1 MLSQTCPNWT
11 VLGEQEK
18 LPKFQTPALTY
29 LLIFVVV
36 VPQMFIVF
44 QVHTLCYVLGIQY
57 KFPQEFTFGLISHGI
72 DSVVAQKNVL
82 I

>member
-44 QVHTLCYVLGIQY
+44 
-57 KFPQEFTFGLISHGI
+57 
-72 DSVVAQKNVL
+72 
-82 I
+82 